1 MGLWSVRGNA
11 FQGYQKG
18 SAQLEHLGRRVSHSL
33 IPLFPYILTHTH
45 FEPSCP
51 PGETPG
57 ESPAQMSARVDRVIA
72 KVRALH
78 AEAENAAENAD
89 EVDYSDVMIFSHGHF
104 SRCFIARW
112 CDLPIKAGYHFAAEA
127 GGVSFLFSFF
137 SVE

>member
-1 MGLWSVRGNA
+1 MPTR
-11 FQGYQKG
+11 
-18 SAQLEHLGRRVSHSL
+18 
-33 IPLFPYILTHTH
+33 TH
-45 FEPSCP
+45 FETSCP

-78 AEAENAAENAD
+78 EKAQNAAENAD

-112 CDLPIKAGYHFAAEA
+112 CDLPIKAGYHFAAEP
-127 GGVSFLFSFF
+127 GGVSLLLRLFLFHG
-137 SVE
+137 VIP